1 MFFSPLYDSFHI
13 FAVGHGPAVVFNENF
28 RLQPFFKNLSE
39 GFLFEIENAVT
50 IARCWV
56 HAAGDIDS
64 NR

>member
-1 MFFSPLYDSFHI
+1 MKEEIAIVKVDN
-13 FAVGHGPAVVFNENF
+13 GPAVVFNENF